1 LTRFAHRGL
10 MDAEEAR
17 PMKLSSVVLGL
28 VLVVSMAGH
37 SAAADR
43 NKCGC
48 YKDGAGTC
56 FCDKKAK
63 CGCPGDCE
71 PKGCEAQRDKELQKE
86 IDAETKKAEASGHR
100 KVGAGGGEE
109 SAREERESTPPK
121 ASHKMT
127 AAQSK
132 QLSKLLELYINDH
145 PEARGRSIEDVR
157 GDLEGH

>member
-1 LTRFAHRGL
+1 
-10 MDAEEAR
+10 
-17 PMKLSSVVLGL
+17 MKLSGVVLGL

-71 PKGCEAQRDKELQKE
+71 PKGCEEARNKELQKE
-86 IDAETKKAEASGHR
+86 IEAETKKAEASGHR
-100 KVGAGGGEE
+100 KSGGEME
-109 SAREERESTPPK
+109 SAREEKESAPPK

-132 QLSKLLELYINDH
+132 QLAKLLELYLNDH
-145 PEARGRSIEDVR
+145 PEARGRSVEDVR
-157 GDLEGH
+157 GDLSGR